1 MIRTGHNI
9 TLSVQIKIKK
19 HGVTP
24 ARLYLICKSFRAATR
39 LAFFWE
45 YFVRLNEK
53 CVFSFG
59 SKGPRDAPEQL
70 NWQVIQLH
78 QQNRWCEI
86 ERNRQFCL
94 TKYVFPHV
102 SYSSCLFFA
111 LFCFL
116 FHLVC
121 RDQDGNMSDIPQIWS
136 SSKENIHQ
144 TKVSEGKHFPGLC
157 EEGITCN
164 IYTVKCLQ
172 TTRHCYTC
180 CYVLIL
186 TLSQLLTTFKP
197 R

>member
-59 SKGPRDAPEQL
+59 SEGPRDAPEQL

-102 SYSSCLFFA
+102 SYSSCLFFVILFFISSCVSRSRWKHEWYPPNLIKFKRKHPPNKSFIGKA
-111 LFCFL
+111 LSRL
-116 FHLVC
+116 MW
-121 RDQDGNMSDIPQIWS
+121 RRYNM
-136 SSKENIHQ
+136 
-144 TKVSEGKHFPGLC
+144 
-157 EEGITCN
+157 
-164 IYTVKCLQ
+164 
-172 TTRHCYTC
+172 
-180 CYVLIL
+180 
-186 TLSQLLTTFKP
+186 
-197 R
+197 

>member
-70 NWQVIQLH
+70 NWQVILH
-78 QQNRWCEI
+78 QQNRWCSLWK
-86 ERNRQFCL
+86 RWRGTVSFVF

-102 SYSSCLFFA
+102 SYSSRLLFV
-111 LFCFL
+111 LFYFY
-116 FHLVC
+116 FHRVC
-121 RDQDGNMSDIPQIWS
+121 RDQDGNMIDIPQICWS
-136 SSKENIHQ
+136 SRENISP
-144 TKVSEGKHFPGLC
+144 TRVSEGSLRY
-157 EEGITCN
+157 N
-164 IYTVKCLQ
+164 M
-172 TTRHCYTC
+172 
-180 CYVLIL
+180 
-186 TLSQLLTTFKP
+186 
-197 R
+197 